1 MKAVRAGGARR
12 RRRHQNIGLLYI
24 LPWLIGFLC
33 LQLYP
38 FLSSLYYS
46 FTQYNILNA
55 PIWIGLENFR
65 NIFTTDAN
73 FGVSV
78 KATFLYVAFS
88 LPLRLI
94 SALAVALLLNLKIR
108 GVGLFRTAFY
118 IPSLLGGSVAVAVVW
133 RYLFGGEGPVNLA
146 LGLLGAGPV
155 NWLADQNLTIFTISL
170 LSVWQFGASMVIFLA
185 GLKNIPVV
193 YYEAARVEGARP
205 VRMFFSITLPLIYR
219 VLMYNFIMEFIR
231 SFQDFTAAFLI
242 TKGGPMNSTYL
253 FALKLYEDAFQSFRI
268 GYASAE
274 SWLLF
279 AVLVVFT
286 ILIFRAGNLWEFYTG
301 GGKK

>member
-1 MKAVRAGGARR
+1 MKAVRAGNARR

>member
-1 MKAVRAGGARR
+1 MKAVRAGNARR

-108 GVGLFRTAFY
+108 GGGLFRTAFY

-155 NWLADQNLTIFTISL
+155 NWLADQNITIFTISL

>member
-12 RRRHQNIGLLYI
+12 RRRYQNIGLLYI

-78 KATFLYVAFS
+78 KATFLSVAFS

-118 IPSLLGGSVAVAVVW
+118 IPSLLGGSVAVAVVC
-133 RYLFGGEGPVNLA
+133 A
-146 LGLLGAGPV
+146 
-155 NWLADQNLTIFTISL
+155 ICS
-170 LSVWQFGASMVIFLA
+170 
-185 GLKNIPVV
+185 
-193 YYEAARVEGARP
+193 AARAP
-205 VRMFFSITLPLIYR
+205 
-219 VLMYNFIMEFIR
+219 
-231 SFQDFTAAFLI
+231 
-242 TKGGPMNSTYL
+242 
-253 FALKLYEDAFQSFRI
+253 
-268 GYASAE
+268 
-274 SWLLF
+274 
-279 AVLVVFT
+279 
-286 ILIFRAGNLWEFYTG
+286 
-301 GGKK
+301 

>member
-155 NWLADQNLTIFTISL
+155 NWLADQNITIFTISL

>member
-155 NWLADQNLTIFTISL
+155 SWLADQHLTIFTISL

>member
-1 MKAVRAGGARR
+1 M
-12 RRRHQNIGLLYI
+12 
-24 LPWLIGFLC
+24 
-33 LQLYP
+33 
-38 FLSSLYYS
+38 
-46 FTQYNILNA
+46 
-55 PIWIGLENFR
+55 
-65 NIFTTDAN
+65 
-73 FGVSV
+73 

-155 NWLADQNLTIFTISL
+155 NWLADQNITIFTISL

>member
-1 MKAVRAGGARR
+1 MKAVRAGNARR

-155 NWLADQNLTIFTISL
+155 NWLADQNITIFTISL

>member
-1 MKAVRAGGARR
+1 MKAARVKKLKGNN
-12 RRRHQNIGLLYI
+12 NIGLLYI
-24 LPWLIGFLC
+24 LPWIIGFLG

-46 FTQYNILNA
+46 FTQYNILNS
-55 PIWIGLENFR
+55 PIWIGVENFR
-65 NIFTTDAN
+65 NIFQGDAN

-78 KATFLYVAFS
+78 KATFLYVAYS

-94 SALAVALLLNLKIR
+94 AALAVALILNAKLR
-108 GVGLFRTAFY
+108 GIGIFRTAFY

-133 RYLFGGEGPVNLA
+133 RYMFGNDGPVNLA
-146 LGLLGAGPV
+146 LNALGIPAV
-155 NWLADQNLTIFTISL
+155 NWLADQHVTIFTISL

-185 GLKNIPVV
+185 GLKNIPTV
-193 YYEAARVEGARP
+193 YYEAARVEGAGRL
-205 VRMFFSITLPLIYR
+205 RMFFSITLPLIYR

-242 TKGGPMNSTYL
+242 TKGGPMKSTYL

-279 AVLVVFT
+279 AVLVIFT
-286 ILIFRAGNLWEFYTG
+286 IIIFKAGNLWKFYTESG
-301 GGKK
+301 E

>member
-1 MKAVRAGGARR
+1 MKAARVKKLKGNN
-12 RRRHQNIGLLYI
+12 NIGLLYI
-24 LPWLIGFLC
+24 LPWIIGFLG

-38 FLSSLYYS
+38 FFSSLYYS
-46 FTQYNILNA
+46 FTQYNILNS
-55 PIWIGLENFR
+55 PIWIGFENFK
-65 NIFTTDAN
+65 NIFQGDAN
-73 FGVSV
+73 FWVSV
-78 KATFLYVAFS
+78 KATFLYVAYS

-94 SALAVALLLNLKIR
+94 AALAVALLLNAKLR
-108 GVGLFRTAFY
+108 GIGVFRTAFY

-133 RYLFGGEGPVNLA
+133 RYMFGNDGPVNLA
-146 LGLLGAGPV
+146 LNALGLPAV
-155 NWLADQNLTIFTISL
+155 NWLADQHVTIFTISL

-185 GLKNIPVV
+185 GLKNIPNV
-193 YYEAARVEGARP
+193 YYEAARVEGAGRL
-205 VRMFFSITLPLIYR
+205 RMFFSITLPLIYR

-242 TKGGPMNSTYL
+242 TKGGPMKSTYL

-279 AVLVVFT
+279 AVLVIFT
-286 ILIFRAGNLWEFYTG
+286 VIIFKAGNLWKFYTESG
-301 GGKK
+301 D

>member
-1 MKAVRAGGARR
+1 MKAARVKKLKGNN
-12 RRRHQNIGLLYI
+12 NIGLLYI
-24 LPWLIGFLC
+24 LPWIIGFLG

-38 FLSSLYYS
+38 FFSSLYYS
-46 FTQYNILNA
+46 FTQYNILNS
-55 PIWIGLENFR
+55 PIWIGFKNFK
-65 NIFTTDAN
+65 NIFQGDAN
-73 FGVSV
+73 FWVSV
-78 KATFLYVAFS
+78 KATFLYVAYS

-94 SALAVALLLNLKIR
+94 AALAVALLLNAKLR
-108 GVGLFRTAFY
+108 GIGVFRTAFY

-133 RYLFGGEGPVNLA
+133 RYMFGNDGPVNLA
-146 LGLLGAGPV
+146 LNALGLPAV
-155 NWLADQNLTIFTISL
+155 NWLADQHVTIFTISL

-185 GLKNIPVV
+185 GLKNIPNV
-193 YYEAARVEGARP
+193 YYEAARVEGAGRLS
-205 VRMFFSITLPLIYR
+205 MFFSITLPLIYR

-242 TKGGPMNSTYL
+242 TKGGPMKSTYL

-279 AVLVVFT
+279 AVLVIFT
-286 ILIFRAGNLWEFYTG
+286 VIIFKAGNLWKFYTESG
-301 GGKK
+301 D

>member
-12 RRRHQNIGLLYI
+12 RRRYQNIGLLYI

-155 NWLADQNLTIFTISL
+155 NWLADQNITIFTISL

-268 GYASAE
+268 GFASAE